1 MVKRNLI
8 KGLAL
13 FIVLTFVMSL
23 APAVCF
29 AEGENA
35 SNIVFQIWQDKLLTE
50 VDPSD
55 GEEWTS
61 FYGNATQE
69 GGIKFLN
76 KTTADYSAKDGTN
89 AAAILHGNYNKSE
102 NTDIR
107 KTYYVDFGA
116 DISSLVMANGYD
128 KTFVSFY
135 FQALN
140 WDKIDLS
147 GFAIGAYT
155 KDTDGNKVLGTAV
168 PLTKYVHIMQD
179 KWALLEFSMKDL
191 GLDGANSTAFEG
203 LYFNTKI
210 KDDVTEFYSSVG
222 KFDKLNIVNSVG
234 DGTMVYDGTYKI
246 SPELTFIRNNGSAL
260 ESNYCLSG
268 AGYSTAS
275 DPKIDQL
282 IIDYKE
288 GKVRLHSRGSAA
300 SNTADSA
307 TKGRFIRVLPV
318 TEVTKKTN
326 IAITTNYKTE
336 NTDLIIKVRKHTD
349 EKFDTSFGDTGELY
363 IGVGQ
368 IIKGSSWSGSPL
380 KMGLV
385 ALDKSKIPSAS
396 KDYAT
401 FRIPLKYFIDA
412 SKSESTLLN
421 ENNSD
426 ESIGD
431 LTLDNINVFGFVIK
445 NLAKLQNDCMFLEIS
460 EIGLAPHTENI
471 ENRMAY
477 GDNGQKWGM
486 PAGASEPLCYTLSTS
501 GSKEKLYDTTSTE
514 RTGYGT
520 SNKIIYTWAYWGN
533 NIYTPEYAK
542 IGIAFNQPAI
552 TSDNKIKFSMNNYTT
567 TDVKPA
573 LVIAYYKDKEL
584 ADVQVSSDFA
594 FVNNGSSSSTT
605 KPISTEKEY
614 DTVKAFML
622 DSMESIVPLAKS
634 YDSTTVT
641 E

>member
-29 AEGENA
+29 AEGETA

-55 GEEWTS
+55 GEEWAS

-147 GFAIGAYT
+147 GFEIGAYT

-234 DGTMVYDGTYKI
+234 DGTMMYDGTYKI
-246 SPELTFIRNNGSAL
+246 SPELTFFKLGTDAMEVGYCRPNTDYYFANKKQEMLTMTYNTKTGTIDLATMSEGKNNTKDMYISICPVATAPKGNTLATMATDYDVTNTDL
-260 ESNYCLSG
+260 VLNIKQG
-268 AGYSTAS
+268 AGYSS
-275 DPKIDQL
+275 L
-282 IIDYKE
+282 
-288 GKVRLHSRGSAA
+288 VN
-300 SNTADSA
+300 SNTEILVGA
-307 TKGRFIRVLPV
+307 GNF
-318 TEVTKKTN
+318 
-326 IAITTNYKTE
+326 Y
-336 NTDLIIKVRKHTD
+336 NTA
-349 EKFDTSFGDTGELY
+349 
-363 IGVGQ
+363 
-368 IIKGSSWSGSPL
+368 GSGWANSPL

-385 ALDKSKIPSAS
+385 ALDKSKISANTA
-396 KDYAT
+396 DYAQ
-401 FRIPLKYFIDA
+401 FRIPLKEFIDA
-412 SKSESTLLN
+412 SKNETTLLN
-421 ENNSD
+421 EKNTENATGELS
-426 ESIGD
+426 
-431 LTLDNINVFGFVIK
+431 LDTINVFGIVLK
-445 NLAKLQNDCMFLEIS
+445 NATKVNQKILLNIDK
-460 EIGLAPHTENI
+460 IGLAPHTETV

-542 IGIAFNQPAI
+542 IGIVFNQPAI

-584 ADVQVSSDFA
+584 VDVQVSSDFA
-594 FVNNGSSSSTT
+594 FVNNGSSSSAT

>member
-55 GEEWTS
+55 GEEWAS

-147 GFAIGAYT
+147 GFEIGAYT
-155 KDTDGNKVLGTAV
+155 KDDDGNKMLGTAV

-210 KDDVTEFYSSVG
+210 KDDVTDFYSSVG

-246 SPELTFIRNNGSAL
+246 SPDLTFFKLGTDAMEVGYCRPNTDYYFENKKQEMLTMTYNTKTGTIDLATMSEGKNNTKDMYISICPVATAPKGNTLATMATYYDVTNTDL
-260 ESNYCLSG
+260 VLNIKQG
-268 AGYSTAS
+268 AGYSS
-275 DPKIDQL
+275 L
-282 IIDYKE
+282 
-288 GKVRLHSRGSAA
+288 VN
-300 SNTADSA
+300 SNTEILVGA
-307 TKGRFIRVLPV
+307 GNF
-318 TEVTKKTN
+318 
-326 IAITTNYKTE
+326 Y
-336 NTDLIIKVRKHTD
+336 NTA
-349 EKFDTSFGDTGELY
+349 
-363 IGVGQ
+363 
-368 IIKGSSWSGSPL
+368 GSGWANSPL

-385 ALDKSKIPSAS
+385 ALDKSKISANTA
-396 KDYAT
+396 DYAQ
-401 FRIPLKYFIDA
+401 FRIPLKEFIDA
-412 SKSESTLLN
+412 SKNETTLLN
-421 ENNSD
+421 EKNTENATGELS
-426 ESIGD
+426 
-431 LTLDNINVFGFVIK
+431 LDTINVFGIVLK
-445 NLAKLQNDCMFLEIS
+445 NATKVNQKIFLNIDKV
-460 EIGLAPHTENI
+460 GLAPHTETV

>member
-55 GEEWTS
+55 GEEWAS
-61 FYGNATQE
+61 FYGNAAQE

-89 AAAILHGNYNKSE
+89 AAAILHGNYNKSG
-102 NTDIR
+102 NTDIT

-147 GFAIGAYT
+147 GFEIGAYT

-246 SPELTFIRNNGSAL
+246 SPDLTFFKLGTDAMEVGYCRPNTDYYFENKKQEMLTMTYNTKTGTIDLATMSEGKNNTKDMYISICPVATAPKGNTLATMATYYDVTNTDL
-260 ESNYCLSG
+260 VLNIKQG
-268 AGYSTAS
+268 AGYSS
-275 DPKIDQL
+275 L
-282 IIDYKE
+282 
-288 GKVRLHSRGSAA
+288 VN
-300 SNTADSA
+300 SNTEILVGAGNFYNTAGSGRQSA
-307 TKGRFIRVLPV
+307 V
-318 TEVTKKTN
+318 
-326 IAITTNYKTE
+326 
-336 NTDLIIKVRKHTD
+336 
-349 EKFDTSFGDTGELY
+349 
-363 IGVGQ
+363 
-368 IIKGSSWSGSPL
+368 
-380 KMGLV
+380 
-385 ALDKSKIPSAS
+385 
-396 KDYAT
+396 
-401 FRIPLKYFIDA
+401 
-412 SKSESTLLN
+412 
-421 ENNSD
+421 
-426 ESIGD
+426 
-431 LTLDNINVFGFVIK
+431 
-445 NLAKLQNDCMFLEIS
+445 
-460 EIGLAPHTENI
+460 
-471 ENRMAY
+471 
-477 GDNGQKWGM
+477 
-486 PAGASEPLCYTLSTS
+486 
-501 GSKEKLYDTTSTE
+501 
-514 RTGYGT
+514 
-520 SNKIIYTWAYWGN
+520 
-533 NIYTPEYAK
+533 
-542 IGIAFNQPAI
+542 
-552 TSDNKIKFSMNNYTT
+552 
-567 TDVKPA
+567 
-573 LVIAYYKDKEL
+573 
-584 ADVQVSSDFA
+584 
-594 FVNNGSSSSTT
+594 
-605 KPISTEKEY
+605 
-614 DTVKAFML
+614 
-622 DSMESIVPLAKS
+622 
-634 YDSTTVT
+634 
-641 E
+641 

>member
-35 SNIVFQIWQDKLLTE
+35 SNIVFQIWQDTALSSI
-50 VDPSD
+50 DANDSD
-55 GEEWTS
+55 YKAT
-61 FYGNATQE
+61 FAGNVKQE
-69 GGIKFLN
+69 GSIKFINN
-76 KTTADYSAKDGTN
+76 KNGLAKDGTN
-89 AAAILHGNYNKSE
+89 AAAILHGNYNS
-102 NTDIR
+102 NTDTPSLTR
-107 KTYYVDFGA
+107 KYYVDFGA

-155 KDTDGNKVLGTAV
+155 KDDDGNKMLGTAV

-191 GLDGANSTAFEG
+191 GLDGVNNTAFEG

-210 KDDVTEFYSSVG
+210 KDDVTDFYSSVG

-246 SPELTFIRNNGSAL
+246 SPELTFFKLGTDAMEVGYCRPNTDYYFENKKQEMLTMTYNTKTGTIDLATMSEGKNNTKDMYISICPVATAPKGNTLATMATYYDVTNTDL
-260 ESNYCLSG
+260 VLNIKQG
-268 AGYSTAS
+268 AGYSS
-275 DPKIDQL
+275 L
-282 IIDYKE
+282 
-288 GKVRLHSRGSAA
+288 VN
-300 SNTADSA
+300 SNTEILVGA
-307 TKGRFIRVLPV
+307 GNF
-318 TEVTKKTN
+318 
-326 IAITTNYKTE
+326 Y
-336 NTDLIIKVRKHTD
+336 NTA
-349 EKFDTSFGDTGELY
+349 
-363 IGVGQ
+363 
-368 IIKGSSWSGSPL
+368 GSGWANSPL

-385 ALDKSKIPSAS
+385 ALDKSKISANTA
-396 KDYAT
+396 DYAQ
-401 FRIPLKYFIDA
+401 FRIPLKEFIDA
-412 SKSESTLLN
+412 SKNETTLLN
-421 ENNSD
+421 EKNTENATGELS
-426 ESIGD
+426 
-431 LTLDNINVFGFVIK
+431 LDTINVFGIVLK
-445 NLAKLQNDCMFLEIS
+445 NATKVNQKILLNIDK
-460 EIGLAPHTENI
+460 IGLAPHTETV

-584 ADVQVSSDFA
+584 VDVQVSSDFA

>member
-29 AEGENA
+29 AEGETA

-55 GEEWTS
+55 GEEWAS

-89 AAAILHGNYNKSE
+89 AAAILHGNYNKSG
-102 NTDIR
+102 NTDIT

-147 GFAIGAYT
+147 GFEIGAYT
-155 KDTDGNKVLGTAV
+155 KDDDGNKMLGTAV

-210 KDDVTEFYSSVG
+210 KDDVTDFYSSVG

-246 SPELTFIRNNGSAL
+246 SPDLTFIRNNGTAVNYDYIRSDAQHAASTTGEQLGISIKDSEITVLTSGKAGSNTGDASESADRM
-260 ESNYCLSG
+260 YR
-268 AGYSTAS
+268 YM
-275 DPKIDQL
+275 KIYP
-282 IIDYKE
+282 IID
-288 GKVRLHSRGSAA
+288 S
-300 SNTADSA
+300 SNKSTLIKSYYDTTSTDFVLKIKKA
-307 TKGRFIRVLPV
+307 KG
-318 TEVTKKTN
+318 
-326 IAITTNYKTE
+326 Y
-336 NTDLIIKVRKHTD
+336 
-349 EKFDTSFGDTGELY
+349 GDIVNDNSDIS

-368 IIKGSSWSGSPL
+368 IEQGASWSASPL
-380 KMGLV
+380 KLKLV
-385 ALDKSKIPSAS
+385 SVDKSKLKADQFIQL
-396 KDYAT
+396 
-401 FRIPLKYFIDA
+401 RIPLEDFIN
-412 SKSESTLLN
+412 STSEYSQNITETSN
-421 ENNSD
+421 
-426 ESIGD
+426 I
-431 LTLDNINVFGFVIK
+431 TPALDNINVFAIVIK
-445 NLAKLQNDCMFLEIS
+445 GYANTKDKRVLNID
-460 EIGLAPHTENI
+460 EIGLAPHTESV

-542 IGIAFNQPAI
+542 IGIAFNQPI

-584 ADVQVSSDFA
+584 VDVQVSSDFA

-605 KPISTEKEY
+605 KPISTDKEY

>member
-1 MVKRNLI
+1 MVKRNLS

-55 GEEWTS
+55 GEEWAS
-61 FYGNATQE
+61 FYGNAAQE

-89 AAAILHGNYNKSE
+89 AAAILHGNYNKSG
-102 NTDIR
+102 NTDIT

-246 SPELTFIRNNGSAL
+246 SPDLTFFKLGTDAMEVGYCRPNTDYYFENKKQEMLTMTYNTKTGTIDLATMSEGKNNTKDMYISICPVATAPKGNTLATMATYYDVTNTDL
-260 ESNYCLSG
+260 VLNIKQG
-268 AGYSTAS
+268 AGYSS
-275 DPKIDQL
+275 L
-282 IIDYKE
+282 
-288 GKVRLHSRGSAA
+288 VN
-300 SNTADSA
+300 SNTEILVGA
-307 TKGRFIRVLPV
+307 GNF
-318 TEVTKKTN
+318 
-326 IAITTNYKTE
+326 Y
-336 NTDLIIKVRKHTD
+336 NTA
-349 EKFDTSFGDTGELY
+349 
-363 IGVGQ
+363 
-368 IIKGSSWSGSPL
+368 GSGWANSPL

-385 ALDKSKIPSAS
+385 ALDKSKISANTA
-396 KDYAT
+396 DYAQ
-401 FRIPLKYFIDA
+401 FRIPLKEFIDA
-412 SKSESTLLN
+412 SKNETTLLN
-421 ENNSD
+421 EKNTENATGELS
-426 ESIGD
+426 
-431 LTLDNINVFGFVIK
+431 LDTINVFGIVLK
-445 NLAKLQNDCMFLEIS
+445 NATKVNQKILLNIDK
-460 EIGLAPHTENI
+460 IGLAPHTETV

-605 KPISTEKEY
+605 KSISTEKDY

>member
-1 MVKRNLI
+1 MVKRNLF

-29 AEGENA
+29 AEGETA

-55 GEEWTS
+55 GEEWAS
-61 FYGNATQE
+61 FSGNVTQE

-135 FQALN
+135 FQTLN

-147 GFAIGAYT
+147 GFEIGAYT

-179 KWALLEFSMKDL
+179 KWVLLEFSMKDL
-191 GLDGANSTAFEG
+191 GLDGVNNTAFEG

-234 DGTMVYDGTYKI
+234 DGKMVYDGTYKI
-246 SPELTFIRNNGSAL
+246 SPDLTFFKLGTDAMEVGYCRPNTDYYFENKKQEMLTMTYNTKTGTIDLATMSEGKNNTKDMYISICPVATAPKGNTLATMATYYDVTNTDL
-260 ESNYCLSG
+260 VLNIKQG
-268 AGYSTAS
+268 AGYSS
-275 DPKIDQL
+275 L
-282 IIDYKE
+282 
-288 GKVRLHSRGSAA
+288 VN
-300 SNTADSA
+300 SNTEILVGA
-307 TKGRFIRVLPV
+307 GNF
-318 TEVTKKTN
+318 
-326 IAITTNYKTE
+326 Y
-336 NTDLIIKVRKHTD
+336 NTA
-349 EKFDTSFGDTGELY
+349 
-363 IGVGQ
+363 
-368 IIKGSSWSGSPL
+368 GSGWANSPL

-385 ALDKSKIPSAS
+385 ALDKSKISANTA
-396 KDYAT
+396 DYAQ
-401 FRIPLKYFIDA
+401 FRIPLKEFIDA
-412 SKSESTLLN
+412 SKNETTLLN
-421 ENNSD
+421 EKNTENATGELS
-426 ESIGD
+426 
-431 LTLDNINVFGFVIK
+431 LDTINVFGIVLK
-445 NLAKLQNDCMFLEIS
+445 NATKVNQKILLNIDKV
-460 EIGLAPHTENI
+460 GLAPHTESV

-584 ADVQVSSDFA
+584 VDVQVSSDFA

-605 KPISTEKEY
+605 KSISTDKEY

>member
-1 MVKRNLI
+1 MVKRNLF

-29 AEGENA
+29 AEGETA

-55 GEEWTS
+55 GEEWAS

-89 AAAILHGNYNKSE
+89 AAAILHGNYNKSG
-102 NTDIR
+102 NTDIT

-147 GFAIGAYT
+147 GFEIGAYT

-210 KDDVTEFYSSVG
+210 KDDVTDFYSSVG

-246 SPELTFIRNNGSAL
+246 SPELTFFKLGTDAMEVGYCRPNTDYYFENKKQEMLTMTYNTKTGTIDLATMSEGKNNTKDMYISICPVATAPKGNTLATMATYYDVTNTDL
-260 ESNYCLSG
+260 VLNIKQG
-268 AGYSTAS
+268 AGYSS
-275 DPKIDQL
+275 L
-282 IIDYKE
+282 
-288 GKVRLHSRGSAA
+288 VN
-300 SNTADSA
+300 SNTEILVGA
-307 TKGRFIRVLPV
+307 GNF
-318 TEVTKKTN
+318 
-326 IAITTNYKTE
+326 Y
-336 NTDLIIKVRKHTD
+336 NTA
-349 EKFDTSFGDTGELY
+349 
-363 IGVGQ
+363 
-368 IIKGSSWSGSPL
+368 GSGWANSPL

-385 ALDKSKIPSAS
+385 ALDKSKISANTA
-396 KDYAT
+396 DYAQ
-401 FRIPLKYFIDA
+401 FRIPLKEFIDA
-412 SKSESTLLN
+412 SKNETTLLN
-421 ENNSD
+421 EKNTENATGELS
-426 ESIGD
+426 
-431 LTLDNINVFGFVIK
+431 LDTINVFGIVLK
-445 NLAKLQNDCMFLEIS
+445 NATKVNQKILLNIDK
-460 EIGLAPHTENI
+460 IGLAPHTETV

-514 RTGYGT
+514 RMGYGT

-584 ADVQVSSDFA
+584 VDVQVSSDFA

-605 KPISTEKEY
+605 KSISTEKEY

-622 DSMESIVPLAKS
+622 DSVESIVPLAKS